1 MSATQQGLLI
11 SALARQGGTNPP
23 TIRYYEQIGL
33 LRPPIRNAAGHRLY
47 SSADVA
53 RLTFIRRCRAFG
65 FPIERVKMLARLL
78 DDTDRSC
85 MEARDLAEAQLA
97 EVRTKLSELKSL
109 ETTLDAFV
117 TQCNETCEGGPGPD
131 CDVLQELTQL
141 QPRNTRPK
149 AKRPFKRTGARTG

>member
-1 MSATQQGLLI
+1 MSVKRQGLLI
-11 SALARQGGTNPP
+11 GALARQGGTNAP

-33 LRPPIRNAAGHRLY
+33 LRRPVRNAAGHRLY

-53 RLTFIRRCRAFG
+53 RLTFVRRCRAFG
-65 FPIERVKMLARLL
+65 FPIERVKALVRLL
-78 DDTDRSC
+78 DDTSRSC

-97 EVRTKLSELKSL
+97 EVRTKLSELKAL

-117 TQCNETCEGGPGPD
+117 AQCNETCKGGPGPD
-131 CDVLQELTQL
+131 CDVLQELA
-141 QPRNTRPK
+141 QPLPKSARSK